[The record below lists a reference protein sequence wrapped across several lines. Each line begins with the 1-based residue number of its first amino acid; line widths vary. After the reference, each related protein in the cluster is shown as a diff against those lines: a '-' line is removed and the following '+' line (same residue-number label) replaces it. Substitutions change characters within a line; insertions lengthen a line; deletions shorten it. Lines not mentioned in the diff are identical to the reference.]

1 MNFAEVAGPGAP
13 AEGLQVVSRAVGSW
27 ASGAEQ
33 KCTTEAIGQRKCPGQ
48 LFRENVAHAAVQQT
62 SRGNQDGCR
71 CDLCAVWGLGS
82 SVLPAVFD
90 TVALAVHLQDVDVEG
105 DEIAVV
111 AEHDH
116 VVNPSGGPDR
126 PCDVRRIPGP
136 RRAEALGAAAPTS
149 RSGQRPVTQSRHS
162 TTWAA
167 GVQVPQ
173 VHAGTGTPVRLG
185 LRAVHPG
192 HPPATMFLRGC
203 SVG

>member
-1 MNFAEVAGPGAP
+1 MP
-13 AEGLQVVSRAVGSW
+13 AEGLKVVSRALGSW
-27 ASGAEQ
+27 ASGTEQ

-116 VVNPSGGPDR
+116 VVNPPEDQIGPG
-126 PCDVRRIPGP
+126 DVRRISGP
-136 RRAEALGAAAPTS
+136 RLAEGLGAADPDLQGRAAARGPEPPQLHLVRPDVEAGADAP
-149 RSGQRPVTQSRHS
+149 
-162 TTWAA
+162 
-167 GVQVPQ
+167 
-173 VHAGTGTPVRLG
+173 LG
-185 LRAVHPG
+185 LVAVDQVIR
-192 HPPATMFLRGC
+192 L
-203 SVG
+203 